1 MPNDLMLLNG
11 RVLFD
16 WPDPVGPD
24 LAVQHGTAVDS
35 TNMHIMFVAKTDMK
49 SQNALTSVK
58 TTL

>member
-1 MPNDLMLLNG
+1 MLVNG